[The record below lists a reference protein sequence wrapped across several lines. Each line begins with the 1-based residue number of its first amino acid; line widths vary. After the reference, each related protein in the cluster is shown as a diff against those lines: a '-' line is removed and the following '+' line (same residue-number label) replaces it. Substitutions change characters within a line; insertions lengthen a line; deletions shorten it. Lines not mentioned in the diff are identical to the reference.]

1 MNKTSRGF
9 SLIEVLVVVIVIG
22 VLAAIAI
29 PNLTGLYQGA
39 RLREAARDITSELR
53 RTRQLGIAKA
63 KEYRLC
69 VNPSTEQ
76 YMIERGQASDSNAPG
91 VEGCNVV
98 AGGDEWQT
106 EVGWST
112 LPEGVN
118 INCLDAGGFVDTTT
132 DVRTYKFNP
141 NGSSSTGTIFLIDQ
155 KGNRFKV
162 TITSSTTGRVRIER
176 YTGNSDCGV

>member
-39 RLREAARDITSELR
+39 RIREAARDITSELR

-63 KEYRLC
+63 REYRLC
-69 VNPSTEQ
+69 INLDSEQ
-76 YMIERGQASDSNAPG
+76 YMIEGGLASNSAAIG
-91 VEGCNVV
+91 AEACG
-98 AGGDEWQT
+98 ATGGDWT
-106 EVGWST
+106 PVTGWNN

-118 INCLDAGGFVDTTT
+118 ISCSTDAGTDT
-132 DVRTYKFNP
+132 
-141 NGSSSTGTIFLIDQ
+141 TGTIAYKFTPNGRGTSGSIYLVDGA
-155 KGNRFKV
+155 GNRFKIV
-162 TITSSTTGRVRIER
+162 ATSTTGRIRVER
-176 YTGNSDCGV
+176 PTGTIPAGC

>member
-1 MNKTSRGF
+1 M
-9 SLIEVLVVVIVIG
+9 IEVLVVVIVIA

-39 RLREAARDITSELR
+39 RIREAARDITSELR

-63 KEYRLC
+63 REYRLC
-69 VNPSTEQ
+69 VNLDSEQ
-76 YMIERGQASDSNAPG
+76 YMIEGGLASNSSSAEACG
-91 VEGCNVV
+91 A
-98 AGGDEWQT
+98 AGGDWEQ
-106 EVGWST
+106 EIGWSS
-112 LPEGVN
+112 LPEGVD

-132 DVRTYKFNP
+132 DIRTYKFNP

-155 KGNRFKV
+155 KGNRFKI
-162 TITSSTTGRVRIER
+162 TIASSTTGRVRIER